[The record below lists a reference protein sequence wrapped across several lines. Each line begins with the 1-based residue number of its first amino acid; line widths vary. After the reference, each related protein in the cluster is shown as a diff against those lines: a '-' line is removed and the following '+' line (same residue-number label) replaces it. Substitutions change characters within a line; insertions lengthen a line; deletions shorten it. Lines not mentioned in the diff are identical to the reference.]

1 MMKRVF
7 SLLLAVALI
16 AVLVVPVSADEGND
30 GGWIELLESSSVQ
43 SNGENWFSVKGS
55 SGEFKISVTPE
66 SIVRQ
71 VDMLIW
77 HPNADQITSASSLS
91 NGVSTSLTAV
101 YLGNNI
107 SRVFGKVA
115 NKFYEELHIVLN
127 KATTTNSTFQLLS
140 FRITALQ
147 VVDFTATAEL
157 RKFWSDDSPLKCPAN
172 YSVSGDSAYTGSTVN
187 QLVRVDVTDWQKYD
201 KVTLYGS
208 FNNAALTSVRA
219 SIGNKGLPFEI
230 SYMESVPTGTES
242 LGTFSHQFYSH
253 TETTYLSG
261 SSDIHDET
269 SFQEGDGYG
278 DFLEHSAVTFGGNV
292 LYTITIDLT
301 GIDRTQ
307 NTPMVCC
314 FTILENPAYGYAVN
328 VQNVSG
334 SIITADTSSASWW
347 NRFTSFMTD
356 LFGAKED
363 SGALDD
369 LGSSSD
375 SISQNTSQISDF
387 EHSQQAVL
395 DNNFAQIQGAISFT
409 NFAAAL
415 VFVQKYTNMTFNGI
429 SQYAIVFTLPLFLG
443 LFFYLCSRIPG
454 ITRWKTP
461 PPRSP
466 SPKSKGGDK
475 T

>member
-1 MMKRVF
+1 MMKRCL

-16 AVLVVPVSADEGND
+16 AVLAVPVSADEGND
-30 GGWIELLESSSVQ
+30 GGWIDLLESSSVQ
-43 SNGENWFSVKGS
+43 SNGENWFTVAGT
-55 SGEFKISVTPE
+55 SGTFTVPVPMETIL
-66 SIVRQ
+66 RN
-71 VDMLIW
+71 VDILVW
-77 HPNADQITSASSLS
+77 HPNADQMSSASCTN
-91 NGVSTSLTAV
+91 NGSTTNLTVV

-107 SRVFGKVA
+107 SRIYGKVP
-115 NKFYEELHIVLN
+115 NKFYEKLEITV
-127 KATTTNSTFQLLS
+127 KKSTSTTSTFQLLS
-140 FRITALQ
+140 CRVTPLQ
-147 VVDFTATAEL
+147 VTNFAVDADL
-157 RKFWSDDSPLKCPAN
+157 RRFWSDSSPLKCPAN
-172 YSVSGDSAYTGSTVN
+172 FSVSGNGMHGAETTN
-187 QLVRVDVTDWQKYD
+187 QLIRIDVNDWQKYD
-201 KVTLYGS
+201 RITIFGS
-208 FNNAALTSVRA
+208 FTQMALNSIRA
-219 SIGNKGLPFEI
+219 SIGNLGLPYEL
-230 SYMESVPTGTES
+230 SYMECIPTGTQTD
-242 LGTFSHQFYSH
+242 GIFDYRYNSH
-253 TETTYLSG
+253 TETTYYPDSPLV
-261 SSDIHDET
+261 HDESSFEDGEGSGET
-269 SFQEGDGYG
+269 SADTSIIYG
-278 DFLEHSAVTFGGNV
+278 GHVIFTL
-292 LYTITIDLT
+292 TIDLE
-301 GIDRTQ
+301 GVDRSQ
-307 NTPMVCC
+307 DTPLVCV
-314 FTILENPAYGYAVN
+314 FTNLQNPAYGYAVN
-328 VQNVSG
+328 VQNISG
-334 SIITADTSSASWW
+334 AITLADTSSVSWW

-429 SQYAIVFTLPLFLG
+429 SKYAIVFTLPLFLG

-466 SPKSKGGDK
+466 SPKSKGGGK